1 MSEEIRVG
9 ALRIRF
15 RLQGSESVGSVSIF
29 EVDVP
34 AGVSVPAAH
43 SHDVYEETVYGL
55 EGVLTFTA
63 DGKAIEVGPGEVLCL
78 RRGVVHHFE
87 NAGDV
92 DARALAIV
100 TPGSLGPDYFR
111 ELGAILDEAA
121 SGGTAP
127 DVDAIAA
134 VMERHGL
141 RLVR

>member
-15 RLQGSESVGSVSIF
+15 RLEGSESEGSVSIF

-34 AGVSVPAAH
+34 AGVSVPAPH

-63 DGKAIEVGPGEVLCL
+63 DGSAVDVGPGDVLCI

-111 ELGAILDEAA
+111 ELGAILDAAA
-121 SGGTAP
+121 SAGEAP
-127 DVDAIAA
+127 DADAIAA

>member
-9 ALRIRF
+9 QLRIRF
-15 RLQGSESVGSVSIF
+15 RLEGSESAGSVSIF

-34 AGVSVPAAH
+34 AGVSVPTPH

-63 DGKAIEVGPGEVLCL
+63 DATTIDVGPGDVLCI

-87 NAGDV
+87 NAGEV
-92 DARALAIV
+92 EAKALAIV

-111 ELGAILDEAA
+111 ELGAILDAAA
-121 SGGTAP
+121 SAGSPP
-127 DVDAIAA
+127 DAAAIAT

-141 RLVR
+141 RLAA

>member
-9 ALRIRF
+9 ALRVRF
-15 RLQGSESVGSVSIF
+15 RLEGSESGGSVSIF

-34 AGVSVPAAH
+34 AGVSVPTPH

-63 DGKAIEVGPGEVLCL
+63 DSRTVEVGPGDVLCL

-92 DARALAIV
+92 EAKALAIV

-111 ELGAILDEAA
+111 QLGAILEAA
-121 SGGTAP
+121 ASAGTAP
-127 DVDAIAA
+127 DADAIAT
-134 VMERHGL
+134 VMDRHGL